1 MTRCLDEATLQAYF
15 DGELAGEMME
25 SATLHLASCS
35 TCAAAAREIEEEINL
50 MMTALAPEFEASV
63 PTERLRERI
72 DAAVLDLRVDA
83 ASSTQRTGF
92 GAFIS
97 SLLSFG
103 TQRTLGY
110 ASLVMV
116 LAFGAI
122 FGLVKL
128 KTNTPPQA
136 PVAETPQ
143 VKKAEEQVAV
153 VPPNAETVQ
162 VNGTEKGINTDNSS
176 SNPVNSSSNKATNK
190 PNTTPRFETVSA
202 TNRTSSTA
210 NRTNPAANRTNSTP
224 ASEPVKLLPGER
236 SYLQTIAR
244 LDTTIKANQK
254 SMRPS
259 LQVEYERNLAVVD
272 RAIAAT
278 RSAAKSNPND
288 PDAADFMFAAYQS
301 KVDLLNTIA
310 DARLGGGRS
319 H

>member
-1 MTRCLDEATLQAYF
+1 MTRCLDEATLQTYF
-15 DGELAGEMME
+15 DGELSGEMME

-63 PTERLRERI
+63 PTERLRQRI
-72 DAAVLDLRVDA
+72 DAAVLDQRLEA
-83 ASSTQRTGF
+83 ASSQERTGF

-97 SLLSFG
+97 GLLSFG

-128 KTNTPPQA
+128 KTSTPPQA
-136 PVAETPQ
+136 PVAQTPQ

-153 VPPNAETVQ
+153 LPAKVDPVQEQGPVTANYTNA
-162 VNGTEKGINTDNSS
+162 NY
-176 SNPVNSSSNKATNK
+176 TNK
-190 PNTTPRFETVSA
+190 KPA
-202 TNRTSSTA
+202 IKTNP
-210 NRTNPAANRTNSTP
+210 NRTNPTSTIPTP

>member
-1 MTRCLDEATLQAYF
+1 MTRCLDEATLQTYF
-15 DGELAGEMME
+15 DGELSGEMME

-72 DAAVLDLRVDA
+72 DAAVLDARIGA
-83 ASSTQRTGF
+83 ASATERAGF

-103 TQRTLGY
+103 SGTKLGY
-110 ASLVMV
+110 ASLAVV
-116 LAFGAI
+116 LAFAAI
-122 FGLVKL
+122 FGFMKL
-128 KTNTPPQA
+128 KTVPPEA
-136 PVAETPQ
+136 PVAKTQPP
-143 VKKAEEQVAV
+143 KNAGEQVAV
-153 VPPNAETVQ
+153 VPPKVDTVQ
-162 VNGTEKGINTDNSS
+162 VQGPVAGIK
-176 SNPVNSSSNKATNK
+176 SNRNPELASRPVK
-190 PNTTPRFETVSA
+190 P
-202 TNRTSSTA
+202 TNRTNQSS
-210 NRTNPAANRTNSTP
+210 AAP

-244 LDTTIKANQK
+244 LDTTINANRK

-278 RSAAKSNPND
+278 RTAAKSNPND

-310 DARLGGGRS
+310 DARVGGGRS